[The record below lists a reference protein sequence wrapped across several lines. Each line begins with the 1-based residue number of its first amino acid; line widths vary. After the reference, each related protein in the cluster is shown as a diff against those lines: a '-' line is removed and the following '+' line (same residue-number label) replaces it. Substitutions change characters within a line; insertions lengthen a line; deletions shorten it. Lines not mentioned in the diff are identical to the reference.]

1 MSERTASLGRALK
14 VLIVDD
20 ERDIVDYL
28 SMVLEDEGFVAKGL
42 TETEGALER
51 IKKEGPDL
59 VLLDVMMPGHTGL
72 SLYRAMREDEATRAI
87 PVLIISG
94 YARQEDFA
102 KMELSELETGSLPP
116 PEGYLEKPIAVPV
129 LLASLRRIL
138 EPHEPRTVA
147 P

>member
-1 MSERTASLGRALK
+1 MSEHSTSPKRAPK

-28 SMVLEDEGFVAKGL
+28 SMVLEDEGFVAQGL

-72 SLYRAMREDEATRAI
+72 SLYRAMREDESTRAI

-116 PEGYLEKPIAVPV
+116 PEGYLEKPIAVSI
-129 LLASLRRIL
+129 LLATLKRIL
-138 EPHEPRTVA
+138 EPHEPRTVT